1 MASRRKFRPRTRSSG
16 SRGLSRLIII
26 ATEGTRT
33 EKKYFEDMAFQ
44 YYHNPRVHVEVL
56 ERLTSASSPK
66 HVLDMLNDFKRRY
79 SLKKDDELWMVIDL
93 DRWHNRELGSIA
105 AQCKQKGYRLAV
117 SNPCF
122 ELWLLLHIKSLDD
135 YTDVELQELVE
146 NKRVSEKRTRLERE
160 LLDKLGSYNKSN
172 PDTSKFL
179 PFVDIAI
186 ERARA
191 LDPHPEHRWPNSLGT
206 RVYLLAETI
215 IAQ

>member
-1 MASRRKFRPRTRSSG
+1 LSG
-16 SRGLSRLIII
+16 SRSLSRLIII
-26 ATEGTRT
+26 ATEGTHT
-33 EKKYFEDMAFQ
+33 EKKYFEDMVTQ
-44 YYHNPRVHVEVL
+44 YYHNPRVHVQVL
-56 ERLTSASSPK
+56 ERLTSASSPE
-66 HVLDMLNDFKRRY
+66 HVLKVLNSFEKEY
-79 SLKKDDELWMVIDL
+79 LLGKDDELWMVIDL
-93 DRWHNRELGSIA
+93 DRWHNRELGSVA
-105 AQCKQKGYRLAV
+105 AQCKQKDYRLAV

-122 ELWLLLHIKSLDD
+122 ELWLLLHVKSPDD
-135 YTDVELQELVE
+135 YTDVELQELAE
-146 NKRVSEKRTRLERE
+146 NKHVSEKRTRLERE

-191 LDPHPEHRWPNSLGT
+191 LDPHPEHRWPNGLGT